1 MKRPQYVFRPQI
13 SIPDHRRAWT
23 LLQQI
28 PPNQRKDFLVRAIL
42 AEEQRDAFKQILRE
56 VIREELARGVVIQ
69 EPLKPT
75 AEKEVPKQM
84 NWTGVPKHKPVRWS
98 KPMRRANRKP

>member
-1 MKRPQYVFRPQI
+1 MKRPQYVFRPQL

-42 AEEQRDAFKQILRE
+42 AEEQRDAFKQMLQE
-56 VIREELARGVVIQ
+56 VIREELAHGVVIQ
-69 EPLKPT
+69 EPTKPT
-75 AEKEVPKQM
+75 AEKEVPKQ
-84 NWTGVPKHKPVRWS
+84 TLDFLAS
-98 KPMRRANRKP
+98 LCD

>member
-1 MKRPQYVFRPQI
+1 MKRPQYVFRPQL

-42 AEEQRDAFKQILRE
+42 AEEQREEFKLILRDI
-56 VIREELARGVVIQ
+56 IREELTHGGVIQ
-69 EPLKPT
+69 EPTKPT
-75 AEKEVPKQM
+75 VEKEIPKQ
-84 NWTGVPKHKPVRWS
+84 TLDFLAS
-98 KPMRRANRKP
+98 LCD

>member
-1 MKRPQYVFRPQI
+1 MKRPQYVFRPQL

-42 AEEQRDAFKQILRE
+42 AEEQRDTFKQMLRD
-56 VIREELARGVVIQ
+56 VIREELTHGGVIQ
-69 EPLKPT
+69 GTAKPT
-75 AEKEVPKQM
+75 VEKEVPKQ
-84 NWTGVPKHKPVRWS
+84 TLDFLAS
-98 KPMRRANRKP
+98 LCD

>member
-1 MKRPQYVFRPQI
+1 MKRPQYVFRPQL
-13 SIPDHRRAWT
+13 SIPVHRRAWN

-56 VIREELARGVVIQ
+56 VIREELARGVMIQ
-69 EPLKPT
+69 EHPKPA
-75 AEKEVPKQM
+75 AEKEVPKQ
-84 NWTGVPKHKPVRWS
+84 TLDFFAS
-98 KPMRRANRKP
+98 LCD

>member
-1 MKRPQYVFRPQI
+1 MKQPQYVFRPQL
-13 SIPDHRRAWT
+13 SIPDHRRAWA

-28 PPNQRKDFLVRAIL
+28 PANQRKDFLVRAIL

-69 EPLKPT
+69 DLAKPT
-75 AEKEVPKQM
+75 AEKEVPKQ
-84 NWTGVPKHKPVRWS
+84 TLDFLAS
-98 KPMRRANRKP
+98 LCD

>member
-23 LLQQI
+23 CLQQI

-42 AEEQRDAFKQILRE
+42 AEGQREVFKQMLRE

-69 EPLKPT
+69 EPTKPT
-75 AEKEVPKQM
+75 AEKEVPKQ
-84 NWTGVPKHKPVRWS
+84 TLDFLAS
-98 KPMRRANRKP
+98 LCD

>member
-42 AEEQRDAFKQILRE
+42 AEEQREVFKQMLRE
-56 VIREELARGVVIQ
+56 VIREELARGVMIQ
-69 EPLKPT
+69 EHPKPA
-75 AEKEVPKQM
+75 AEKEVPKQ
-84 NWTGVPKHKPVRWS
+84 TLDFFAS
-98 KPMRRANRKP
+98 LCD

>member
-1 MKRPQYVFRPQI
+1 MKRPQYVFRPQL

-23 LLQQI
+23 LLQ
-28 PPNQRKDFLVRAIL
+28 
-42 AEEQRDAFKQILRE
+42 QILRE

-75 AEKEVPKQM
+75 AEKEVPKQ
-84 NWTGVPKHKPVRWS
+84 TLDFLAS
-98 KPMRRANRKP
+98 LCD

>member
-1 MKRPQYVFRPQI
+1 MKRPQYVFRPQL

-69 EPLKPT
+69 EPLRPT
-75 AEKEVPKQM
+75 AEKEVPKQ
-84 NWTGVPKHKPVRWS
+84 TLDFFAS
-98 KPMRRANRKP
+98 LCD